1 MFYIIQ
7 LLQRHYFIHIRT
19 DSALHLATDN
29 SNAIKAKLGYSWQ
42 LLKPK
47 TVELGNLNKRS
58 LNPSPLAAPPS
69 IVFNYP

>member
-19 DSALHLATDN
+19 DSALHLAIDN
-29 SNAIKAKLGYSWQ
+29 RNAIKAKLGFSWQ

-47 TVELGNLNKRS
+47 TVEEFK
-58 LNPSPLAAPPS
+58 
-69 IVFNYP
+69 